1 MTPLLVLVLE
11 LGLTPTSS
19 VGRRAVL
26 RSGAAAAAAGVSL
39 PALANTD
46 PTLTAVSTQT
56 GGDDFV
62 ALPSGVKIKEVR
74 LGSGQAAQKGDT
86 VSVQFSGR
94 CLNLNGK
101 KFIST
106 QDPATLATGLSLSE
120 PFVFTLGKGSVIPG
134 LEAAVEG
141 MAKGGYRRAV
151 IPAGLGYDEA
161 MSLGPQPQSFQDL
174 RSLESIVKNPNR
186 DASLLFDVSRS
197 ACSNRFSLFCR
208 AGSWAQARPLPRCG
222 ARCKWNES
230 SGDHRDVLA
239 GYQVRTLV
247 YPGRQNIW
255 PRARL
260 PTVRGS
266 AKALTD

>member
-197 ACSNRFSLFCR
+197 ACSNRFS
-208 AGSWAQARPLPRCG
+208 AGPAAGLTRGPCLGVVPGASGTDQAVIIATC
-222 ARCKWNES
+222 
-230 SGDHRDVLA
+230 
-239 GYQVRTLV
+239 
-247 YPGRQNIW
+247 
-255 PRARL
+255 
-260 PTVRGS
+260 
-266 AKALTD
+266 